1 MATNTVVPNPL
12 GPIQGASSQQFS
24 INKTDMKRVGRLVL
38 VQLIGLGVTLG
49 VPALLKLHYVWG
61 GHDYTAEVLV
71 VVNSIA
77 ELARRF
83 LTPAPKV

>member
-1 MATNTVVPNPL
+1 MPDNPL
-12 GPIQGASSQQFS
+12 GPVQGVSSQKGE
-24 INKTDMKRVGRLVL
+24 INSTDWKRVGRLML

-71 VVNSIA
+71 IVNGCA

-83 LTPAPKV
+83 LTGAPKT